1 MAAVDDR
8 GLADG
13 PYMRQSRVVTFDP
26 IISMSVISS
35 PQTTSTSVLGT
46 IRSMKLVPVIVIDS
60 AADAVPL
67 ATALSEGGLPCAE
80 VTFRTP
86 NASEAITRIAS
97 KFPDMLVGAGTVL
110 SPQQA
115 AQALDAGA
123 RFIVA
128 PGFNPAVVDFCQE
141 RAVPVFP
148 GVCTPTEIEMAL
160 TKDLS
165 VLKFFPAEA
174 AGGLAFLKA
183 VSAPYTGV
191 EFMPTGGINLN
202 NLTSYLGFKRVVAC
216 GGSWM
221 APTEWIASKQ
231 FDRIRAETERAV
243 TLVRELGAGAG
254 FAGGV

>member
-1 MAAVDDR
+1 MT
-8 GLADG
+8 
-13 PYMRQSRVVTFDP
+13 MTTTQSPPTNAP
-26 IISMSVISS
+26 
-35 PQTTSTSVLGT
+35 SVLGA
-46 IRSMKLVPVIVIDS
+46 IRVMKLVPVIVIDS

-67 ATALSEGGLPCAE
+67 AAALSDGGLPCAE

-86 NASEAITRIAS
+86 NAAEAITRIAS

-110 SPQQA
+110 TPQQA
-115 AQALDAGA
+115 ARALDAGA

-128 PGFNPAVVDFCQE
+128 PGFNPAVVDYCQE
-141 RAVPVFP
+141 RGVPVFP

-160 TKDLS
+160 MKDLS

-183 VSAPYTGV
+183 VAAPYVGV
-191 EFMPTGGINLN
+191 EFMPTGGINLG
-202 NLTSYLGFKRVVAC
+202 NLPSYLGFKRVVAC

-221 APTEWIASKQ
+221 APTEWIAGGQ

-243 TLVRELGAGAG
+243 ALVRELGAGAG
-254 FAGGV
+254 FSGGA